1 MPSVGRSA
9 DSTITKPFNLT
20 EMQNPDMRR
29 FRATDNTLYFN
40 TRDELVRVPLDR
52 VAYFETDSNYCDVI
66 FINGLRAT
74 LLTSLSN
81 IEQILLT
88 HFTMFGTDRVESA
101 PVAKHIDTDK
111 AESTPV
117 GKHVGTD
124 KAESTS
130 GVKYVDT
137 DKVESTSVE
146 KHVGTD
152 KAESTSGVKYVDTD
166 KVESTSVGKHVE
178 SVNSIPNPEGRGSVL
193 SFLRVG
199 KRHIINLRYLIRL
212 DIPRQRLILS
222 DLRQASPLE
231 ITVSREALRI
241 LKQHFT

>member
-1 MPSVGRSA
+1 
-9 DSTITKPFNLT
+9 
-20 EMQNPDMRR
+20 MQNPDMRR

-88 HFTMFGTDRVESA
+88 HFTISGTDRAEAA

-117 GKHVGTD
+117 GKHVGID

-130 GVKYVDT
+130 GVKYV
-137 DKVESTSVE
+137 EPY
-146 KHVGTD
+146 
-152 KAESTSGVKYVDTD
+152 KAESTPVA
-166 KVESTSVGKHVE
+166 KHVE
-178 SVNSIPNPEGRGSVL
+178 HVNSIPNPDGKGSVS

>member
-1 MPSVGRSA
+1 MEDDGTDGPAFLCLSRNQSRQPRPPEMPSVGRSA

-111 AESTPV
+111 AESTLGVKYVEP
-117 GKHVGTD
+117 D
-124 KAESTS
+124 KAESTP
-130 GVKYVDT
+130 V
-137 DKVESTSVE
+137 
-146 KHVGTD
+146 
-152 KAESTSGVKYVDTD
+152 A
-166 KVESTSVGKHVE
+166 KHVE
-178 SVNSIPNPEGRGSVL
+178 HVNSIPNPDGKGSVS

-231 ITVSREALRI
+231 ITVSREALRA

>member
-1 MPSVGRSA
+1 MEDDGTDGPAFLCLSRNQSRQSRPPEMPYVGRSA

-111 AESTPV
+111 
-117 GKHVGTD
+117 
-124 KAESTS
+124 
-130 GVKYVDT
+130 
-137 DKVESTSVE
+137 VESTSVG

>member
-1 MPSVGRSA
+1 MPYVGRSA

-88 HFTMFGTDRVESA
+88 HFSMFGTDRVEA
-101 PVAKHIDTDK
+101 TPVAKHIDTDK

-146 KHVGTD
+146 
-152 KAESTSGVKYVDTD
+152 
-166 KVESTSVGKHVE
+166 KHVE

-231 ITVSREALRI
+231 ITVSREALRA

>member
-1 MPSVGRSA
+1 
-9 DSTITKPFNLT
+9 
-20 EMQNPDMRR
+20 MQNPDMRR

-101 PVAKHIDTDK
+101 SVAKHIDTDK
-111 AESTPV
+111 DESTPV
-117 GKHVGTD
+117 G
-124 KAESTS
+124 
-130 GVKYVDT
+130 
-137 DKVESTSVE
+137 

-231 ITVSREALRI
+231 ITVSREALRA

>member
-1 MPSVGRSA
+1 MEDDGTDGPAFLCLSRNQSRQPRPPEMPSVGRSA

-111 AESTPV
+111 AETTSV
-117 GKHVGTD
+117 AKYVGTD

-130 GVKYVDT
+130 GVKYV
-137 DKVESTSVE
+137 EPY
-146 KHVGTD
+146 
-152 KAESTSGVKYVDTD
+152 KAESTPVAKQ
-166 KVESTSVGKHVE
+166 VEH
-178 SVNSIPNPEGRGSVL
+178 VNSIPNPDGKGSVS

>member
-1 MPSVGRSA
+1 MPYVGRSA

-88 HFTMFGTDRVESA
+88 HFTISGTDRVESA

-111 AESTPV
+111 AESTSV

-130 GVKYVDT
+130 GVKYV
-137 DKVESTSVE
+137 E
-146 KHVGTD
+146 H
-152 KAESTSGVKYVDTD
+152 
-166 KVESTSVGKHVE
+166 
-178 SVNSIPNPEGRGSVL
+178 VNSIPNPDGKSSVS

-231 ITVSREALRI
+231 ITVSREALRA

>member
-1 MPSVGRSA
+1 
-9 DSTITKPFNLT
+9 
-20 EMQNPDMRR
+20 MQNPDMRR

-146 KHVGTD
+146 KHV
-152 KAESTSGVKYVDTD
+152 
-166 KVESTSVGKHVE
+166 E

>member
-1 MPSVGRSA
+1 MPYVGRSA

-111 AESTPV
+111 
-117 GKHVGTD
+117 
-124 KAESTS
+124 
-130 GVKYVDT
+130 
-137 DKVESTSVE
+137 VESTSVG

>member
-1 MPSVGRSA
+1 
-9 DSTITKPFNLT
+9 
-20 EMQNPDMRR
+20 MQNPDMRR

-111 AESTPV
+111 AESTLGVKYVEP
-117 GKHVGTD
+117 D
-124 KAESTS
+124 KAESTP
-130 GVKYVDT
+130 V
-137 DKVESTSVE
+137 
-146 KHVGTD
+146 
-152 KAESTSGVKYVDTD
+152 A
-166 KVESTSVGKHVE
+166 KHVE
-178 SVNSIPNPEGRGSVL
+178 HVNSIPNPDGKGSVS

-231 ITVSREALRI
+231 ITVSREALRA